1 MKKRI
6 GLLMILAVTG
16 ILTIVGEKS
25 LPIDTIAQF
34 M

>member
-1 MKKRI
+1 MRKRI
-6 GLLMILAVTG
+6 VTLMILAVAG

-34 M
+34 I

>member
-25 LPIDTIAQF
+25 IPIDTITQLI
-34 M
+34 